1 MKRIDIYTIDVGG
14 GHIAPAQALKQ
25 QFDRM
30 GRKDLDVRVVNV
42 GIVLRARF
50 LRFIYKTY
58 WNWALRYPPVVNAF
72 YRGADNP
79 FLIKIVDRI
88 FGISI
93 LPRFVSYLEREKPD
107 MVISTYFTFTH
118 YLEMLKRVDR
128 LDAITVMLNPE
139 PFDSH
144 QVWFSS
150 SFDVSLVFSEKS
162 RREIVAKGIPAR
174 TVKLFPFPIKPAD
187 DRRRKS
193 KSVLRRE
200 LGLER
205 DPFTVLF
212 FFGAE
217 GIGPVKKY
225 AAAVAEQGLDMQVIV
240 VCGKNQ
246 RLKSD
251 MESFCK
257 GNARIPAPGGN
268 ARIPAPGGRPCAAR
282 FVVKGFVSNLGDY
295 IAAADVVV
303 GKSGPN
309 QVFET
314 LVQERPIII
323 SSFLANEKETT
334 DWVIRSR
341 AGWLTRTPDSL
352 AHLLARLAARPQII
366 REYQKSIRS
375 LGLRSGAPE
384 ICAYL
389 AEVLDR
395 KKAVR
400 KRPMRD
406 ALRRLRD
413 AVAAEGEAFSKRID
427 RAGER
432 RRLLRRTRRA
442 RPEQPRTSTAA
453 RRRAGGRTSTG
464 PAASSR
470 ARRP

>member
-1 MKRIDIYTIDVGG
+1 MKRIDIYTIDIGG

-30 GRKDLDVRVVNV
+30 GRRDLDVRVVNV
-42 GIVLRARF
+42 GIVMRARF

-72 YRGADNP
+72 YHGADNP

-88 FGISI
+88 LGISI

-107 MVISTYFTFTH
+107 MVVSTYFTFTH
-118 YLEMLKRVDR
+118 YLELLKRVDQ
-128 LDAITVMLNPE
+128 LDAISVVLNPE

-144 QVWFSS
+144 QVWFSQS
-150 SFDVSLVFSEKS
+150 LDWSLVFSEKS
-162 RREIVAKGIPAR
+162 RREIVAKGIPAS
-174 TVKLFPFPIKPAD
+174 TVKAFPFPIKPAD
-187 DRRRKS
+187 DRRRRS
-193 KSVLRRE
+193 KTTLRRE

-205 DPFTVLF
+205 DAFTVLF

-225 AAAVAEQGLDMQVIV
+225 AAALVEQGLDMQVVV
-240 VCGKNQ
+240 VCGRNE
-246 RLKSD
+246 RLRAD
-251 MESFCK
+251 MEAFCRGK
-257 GNARIPAPGGN
+257 R
-268 ARIPAPGGRPCAAR
+268 CTAR
-282 FVVKGFVSNLGDY
+282 FVVRGYVSNLADY
-295 IAAADVVV
+295 IAASDVVV

-334 DWVIRSR
+334 EWVIRSK
-341 AGWLTRTPDSL
+341 AGWLTRTPKGL
-352 AHLLARLAARPQII
+352 ARLLAKLAARPAILA
-366 REYQKSIRS
+366 EYGKSIRS

-384 ICAYL
+384 ICAFL
-389 AEVLDR
+389 AGLLDE
-395 KKAVR
+395 KKERR
-400 KRPMRD
+400 KRPVRD

-413 AVAAEGEAFSKRID
+413 AVAAEGEALSQRID
-427 RAGER
+427 DA
-432 RRLLRRTRRA
+432 
-442 RPEQPRTSTAA
+442 AA
-453 RRRAGGRTSTG
+453 RRRLRGEGAATARGERAVRRRSSTAPG
-464 PAASSR
+464 ASSR

>member
-1 MKRIDIYTIDVGG
+1 MQMKRIDIYTIDVGG

-42 GIVLRARF
+42 AVVLRARF

-118 YLEMLKRVDR
+118 YLELLKRVDQ
-128 LDAITVMLNPE
+128 LDAITVVLNPE

-144 QVWFSS
+144 QVWFSP
-150 SFDVSLVFSEKS
+150 SFDLSLVFSEKS
-162 RREIVAKGIPAR
+162 RREIVAKGIPER

-193 KSVLRRE
+193 KSALRRE

-217 GIGPVKKY
+217 GIGPMKKY
-225 AAAVAEQGLDMQVIV
+225 AAAVVEHGLDMQVII
-240 VCGKNQ
+240 VCGRNQ
-246 RLKSD
+246 RLKDD
-251 MESFCK
+251 MESFCR
-257 GNARIPAPGGN
+257 GNARTSAPGGQS
-268 ARIPAPGGRPCAAR
+268 CAAR

-341 AGWLTRTPDSL
+341 AGWLTRTPDNL

-384 ICAYL
+384 ICAFL
-389 AEVLDR
+389 AGVLDG
-395 KKAVR
+395 KKAAR

-406 ALRRLRD
+406 ALRRLRN
-413 AVAAEGEAFSKRID
+413 AVAAEGEAFSKRIEE
-427 RAGER
+427 AGER
-432 RRLLRRTRRA
+432 RRQLRRT
-442 RPEQPRTSTAA
+442 PPSA
-453 RRRAGGRTSTG
+453 RRRAGGRTPTG

-470 ARRP
+470 GRRP